1 MKLSNRGYLPSFR
14 ASVWVFLFFILT
26 VFLLG
31 GGSRSDLAS
40 LPFLRGL
47 AAMLIGY
54 GLLSLGPGDWR
65 SVRVPV
71 LLLAGAALWMIAQL
85 VPLPH
90 DWWAALPRREVIAK
104 LDAML
109 GYPDLSRPIS
119 FAPSMTWNSL
129 LSLTIPICALV
140 LAGALT
146 FAELRD
152 ALKYL
157 IGIAL
162 ISVAMGVLQKMGG
175 AGSPAYLYRIT
186 NVDSMVGL
194 FANRNHSATFLAAI
208 LVITAMFLRDEILK
222 RKRKAMVVIGLG
234 ATIALF
240 VTIILTTGSRAGLL
254 VGGIAFLATHYMV
267 WSAQRKQRGQAAPK
281 ARGARREPTA
291 LTIAKFAAPWLLLL
305 FVAGLFL
312 ASNQMNSLSRL
323 ADLSVAADMRTQA
336 GPIVLK
342 MADRFWLLGSGFG
355 SFRWVFLMFEPD
367 AMLGVQYFNNAHND
381 WLELLIT
388 GGVPAVLLLVAG
400 LVWTVLQFR
409 GHGGWRTLDRRGD
422 VRLPIAVILL
432 IFAIASIVDY
442 PLRVPSLQAFVAIL
456 LVLLVKFRVSTGSA
470 E

>member
-14 ASVWVFLFFILT
+14 APVWFFLFFLFA
-26 VFLLG
+26 VFFMG

-54 GLLSLGPGDWR
+54 GLLSLGAADWR
-65 SVRVPV
+65 SIRVPV
-71 LLLAGAALWMIAQL
+71 LLLAGAALWMIVQL
-85 VPLPH
+85 IPLPH
-90 DWWAALPRREVIAK
+90 DWWAALPRRDVIAR

-109 GYPDLSRPIS
+109 GYPDLSRPVS
-119 FAPSMTWNSL
+119 LTPSLTWDSL
-129 LSLTIPICALV
+129 LSLTVPFCALL

-152 ALKYL
+152 ALKYM

-162 ISVAMGVLQKMGG
+162 VGVALGLLQKMGG

-186 NVDSMVGL
+186 NIDSMVGL
-194 FANRNHSATFLAAI
+194 FANRNHSATFLAAM
-208 LVITAMFLRDEILK
+208 LVITGMFLRDELLK
-222 RKRKAMVVIGLG
+222 RKRRAVVIIGLG
-234 ATIALF
+234 AAAALF

-254 VGGIAFLATHYMV
+254 VGGIAFVTTHYMV
-267 WSAQRKQRGQAAPK
+267 WSAQRKRPGWADPK
-281 ARGARREPTA
+281 ARGARREPMA
-291 LTIAKFAAPWLLLL
+291 VSIAKLAAPWMLLL

-312 ASNQMNSLSRL
+312 ASNQMSSLSRL
-323 ADLSVAADMRTQA
+323 ADLSVAADMRAQA
-336 GPIVLK
+336 GPVVLK
-342 MADRFWLLGSGFG
+342 MAGHFWLWGSGFG

-367 AMLGVQYFNNAHND
+367 AMLGIQYFNNAHND

-388 GGVPAVLLLVAG
+388 GGLPAVLLLVAG
-400 LVWTVLQFR
+400 LVWTALQFR

-432 IFAIASIVDY
+432 IFAIASAVDY

-456 LVLLVKFRVSTGSA
+456 LVLLVKFRVSTGPG